1 MSLKTNRKR
10 PSIKKDIK
18 YTYNMENTENI
29 EKNNNENVYVPLNY
43 CFTHTDKLVALIKS
57 NNAIKI
63 TINDIE
69 NMRKDKFNKTILEY
83 LLVTN
88 NIECFN
94 KYLDQGNK
102 IIYVLS
108 FLCTTDLRDI
118 LKDLSLRNIKFDLN
132 DIGDQELINIIFSR
146 QDILDTNFKMFFVD
160 CNYTFA
166 KELCKYIKPY
176 WNDTMYYN
184 HGIIGEI
191 CVTIRQYL
199 LLEHS
204 LVCHNLEYTLKN
216 NLNVFHLFTL
226 ADTDTDTMTIP
237 TRTQI
242 CDECGRTTM
251 NLLLNNKDEYGN
263 TPLMIALLGKKYEI
277 ATYLLETNLNVL
289 TTQVIN
295 LMLESYKFIE
305 SELQGHS
312 RHKISSGTKV
322 GFNWS
327 NLQNKSDTLV
337 RYEPFK
343 SRPMILNELCEE
355 EDLNN
360 ASSQY
365 PLSEDLLNKY
375 VHTRNAFSKYIE
387 IGVQSSDFTYDEKL
401 INSLISTT
409 TLRFEIIKKAIRNN
423 NIVKHYPEIKENL
436 NKIKNMS
443 PMTELNHYKYYIKIF
458 NINELLRI
466 LFESDELASERAS
479 E

>member
-1 MSLKTNRKR
+1 
-10 PSIKKDIK
+10 
-18 YTYNMENTENI
+18 
-29 EKNNNENVYVPLNY
+29 
-43 CFTHTDKLVALIKS
+43 
-57 NNAIKI
+57 
-63 TINDIE
+63 
-69 NMRKDKFNKTILEY
+69 MRKDKFNKTILEY

-118 LKDLSLRNIKFDLN
+118 LKDLSLRKIKFEHFTNQENVLHYIDGTNINYNDTIFQNIPYTIIRNIIATLRSEDYINLLMNIKFDLN